1 MEADDVLKE
10 VLQDPNAVTLLGITP
25 DMAAKASMGKSSSNE
40 DIEVIK
46 AVINGSFYRKTPSQI
61 FNEVKKIKG
70 I

>member
-1 MEADDVLKE
+1 MRADDVLKE
-10 VLQDPNAVTLLGITP
+10 VLQDPNATALLGITP
-25 DMAAKASMGKSSSNE
+25 DMAVKASMGKSSSNE

-46 AVINGSFYRKTPSQI
+46 AVINGSFYGKTHSQI

>member
-1 MEADDVLKE
+1 MRADDVLKE
-10 VLQDPNAVTLLGITP
+10 VLQDPNAATLLGITP
-25 DMAAKASMGKSSSNE
+25 EMTEKASMGKPSSNE

-46 AVINGSFYRKTPSQI
+46 AVINGSFYGKNSSQI

>member
-1 MEADDVLKE
+1 
-10 VLQDPNAVTLLGITP
+10 LLGITP
-25 DMAAKASMGKSSSNE
+25 DMAEKASMGKSSSNE

-46 AVINGSFYRKTPSQI
+46 AVINGSFYGKTHSQI